1 MENVKN
7 TCNYYTS
14 FEIFTEHVPIIEN
27 ALECLE
33 RVREK
38 KLEDFMRCDLNEAYT
53 HLGEVKDAIDQIEV
67 KKQLGLITSLIAWI
81 KLSVLYILL

>member
-1 MENVKN
+1 
-7 TCNYYTS
+7 
-14 FEIFTEHVPIIEN
+14 
-27 ALECLE
+27 
-33 RVREK
+33 
-38 KLEDFMRCDLNEAYT
+38 MRYDLNEAYT